1 MQGRRPRH
9 LGIAQANLAVNY
21 PLEREKVPPAPQSK
35 KTPAIPRVQNR
46 RPMLREE
53 DPICTRVSTCGDD
66 ILATED
72 LVFLQLGGPLSYD
85 AGSALRLAAKSH
97 GGGTGH
103 HYTASL

>member
-1 MQGRRPRH
+1 MNADSGGRADATTWDRPGQPGRT
-9 LGIAQANLAVNY
+9 VNY
-21 PLEREKVPPAPQSK
+21 PFEREKVPPAPQSK

-72 LVFLQLGGPLSYD
+72 LVFLQLGG
-85 AGSALRLAAKSH
+85 AAQ
-97 GGGTGH
+97 
-103 HYTASL
+103 L